1 MTLPSSGPLSLSDIQ
16 GEFGGSNPIGLDEY
30 YAGGSYVPPG
40 TSGTYGAVPS
50 SGAISIQN
58 FYGTSAILQTISL
71 TIGNSGINYGY
82 NNNFPF
88 GSISP
93 DTLSFAGN
101 AFCDVIAS
109 DGTYFY
115 LSSTVGGISQSVFTT
130 LNANG
135 TPFASAS
142 AAYTTDGVT
151 YTAWAWGGGN
161 PLGTS
166 GTVSCIFS

>member
-1 MTLPSSGPLSLSDIQ
+1 MTLPSSGPLSLNDIK
-16 GEFGGSNPIGLDEY
+16 GEFNGPGSPSLGDY

-50 SGAISIQN
+50 SGPISIQN
-58 FYGTSAILQTISL
+58 FYGTSATLQTISL
-71 TIGNSGINYGY
+71 TVGNSGIYYGY

-93 DTLSFAGN
+93 NTLSFAGN
-101 AFCDVIAS
+101 AFCDAIVS

-142 AAYTTDGVT
+142 ASYTTDGVT
-151 YTAWAWGGGN
+151 YSSWQWTAAN